1 MRRVFNI
8 VAAGWGCG
16 PDDSGDSGEGDLA
29 SIHWRML
36 FRHPIAVA
44 LLAVGASSL
53 SPTAFAQDSVPEV
66 VIPQENV
73 RYDYAQVL
81 AVDPVYQVLRTNR
94 QERVCEPA
102 PQPAWK
108 GLARVVDSVKG
119 SIGLAADEDATTEP
133 ECRMV
138 PVTRDFR
145 RPIAYDVDYVYKGSK
160 FRTRMARDPGN
171 RLRIRVSITPQP
183 VAGP

>member
-1 MRRVFNI
+1 MTGSN
-8 VAAGWGCG
+8 
-16 PDDSGDSGEGDLA
+16 DSGDSSQAVVRRYTAGMHL
-29 SIHWRML
+29 RNT
-36 FRHPIAVA
+36 IAVSCLALGA
-44 LLAVGASSL
+44 LLPMRG
-53 SPTAFAQDSVPEV
+53 AFAQDPAPEV

-81 AVDPVYQVLRTNR
+81 AVDPVYQVLRTSR

-108 GLARVVDSVKG
+108 GLARVVGSVRG
-119 SIGLAADEDATTEP
+119 SIGLGTGQDNQAGAD
-133 ECRMV
+133 CRMV

-145 RPIAYDVDYVYKGSK
+145 RPIAYDVDYTYRGSK

-171 RLRIRVSITPQP
+171 RLRVRVSITPQP
-183 VAGP
+183 VPDP